1 MLRPVMTALFP
12 VTPITRL
19 RIPIFLPPDMIG
31 REWAGAAVRRTE
43 GCLDFSAAFC
53 LLPALCRCGRGSVNF
68 LNRDGQVK
76 SYTVAGYST
85 FASKDGNGRTHVP
98 DLALGKLSR
107 PIALTDNI
115 GWYPVLNAD
124 DSAAPG
130 SDSAQYVGK
139 KIISYGAKARAGIN
153 EILSF
158 AFICT
163 NKTQQPDNL
172 TFSAVSDF
180 HPGLSAQFPDETGFA
195 GGDSGGLSF
204 IVWKNRLVLMGT
216 HFAVGADGP
225 IRYNVDAFL
234 PYYLKDI
241 ISAMNGSGYSVSTI
255 VVDPE
260 PSSLQF
266 LPL

>member
-1 MLRPVMTALFP
+1 
-12 VTPITRL
+12 
-19 RIPIFLPPDMIG
+19 MIG